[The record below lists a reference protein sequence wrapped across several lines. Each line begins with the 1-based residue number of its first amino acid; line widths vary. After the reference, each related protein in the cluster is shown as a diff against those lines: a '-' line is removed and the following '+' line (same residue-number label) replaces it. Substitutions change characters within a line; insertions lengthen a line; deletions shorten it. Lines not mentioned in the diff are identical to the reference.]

1 MQRPF
6 RPLCCRSVC
15 LAPPLVASLTPSFAL
30 LQDEDA
36 DEKAKARRASKP
48 AEWRALF
55 SGNVDDHFRLG
66 IKLTRGAIK
75 YGHALCT

>member
-1 MQRPF
+1 MLSLRVLGTGPGCQPA
-6 RPLCCRSVC
+6 PLPSV
-15 LAPPLVASLTPSFAL
+15 SL